1 MNYEFL
7 DEIISR
13 DTKNKEAKVWRVIQ
27 TNILSD
33 TEQREERTGA
43 RVPLRRQSIF
53 FFAEREMMNMD

>member
-7 DEIISR
+7 DVIISR

-43 RVPLRRQSIF
+43 RVPLRRQSISF
-53 FFAEREMMNMD
+53 LRREMMNMD

>member
-7 DEIISR
+7 DVIISR

-53 FFAEREMMNMD
+53 FLRREMMNMD